1 MSNELSVIRQRFIE
15 GDVQVASMLPSAI
28 RESWL
33 RCADQTL
40 PMSGKLEYS
49 FIRPD
54 LLDQL
59 KYQNEELLTVSN
71 RHVEQLFR
79 AVAGAGWSVLLTDQD
94 CNALQVRQANRLS
107 NSRIAQAFKDGIMLN
122 ENVVGTTAMSC
133 AVNSKKFS
141 RVFGGEHYKEQHNTF
156 HCAAAPVLTI
166 WAVYALLWTSPTNT
180 PLTIWPCFTCLRP
193 APEISRNR

>member
-122 ENVVGTTAMSC
+122 ENVVGTTAM
-133 AVNSKKFS
+133 
-141 RVFGGEHYKEQHNTF
+141 
-156 HCAAAPVLTI
+156 
-166 WAVYALLWTSPTNT
+166 
-180 PLTIWPCFTCLRP
+180 
-193 APEISRNR
+193 